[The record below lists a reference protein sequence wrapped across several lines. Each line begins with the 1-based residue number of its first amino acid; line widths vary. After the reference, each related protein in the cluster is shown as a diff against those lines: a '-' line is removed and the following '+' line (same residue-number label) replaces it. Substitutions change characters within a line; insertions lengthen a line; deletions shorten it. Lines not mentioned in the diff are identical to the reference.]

1 MTPDTY
7 IDMLLEKY
15 RKAPNFP
22 FKDWKKNPIS
32 FYALINFWD
41 DLFAVAAGKQKENYK
56 ALGDV
61 KQDADSY
68 IYRVINNKAV
78 KKISVTPQKDDE
90 VGGMFYLITNTGEN
104 PDGSD
109 DQYDLGFVGDLDRTR
124 LIYNFH
130 MIRHYVSNSINSDED
145 RKKMDELFKDNYG
158 KYFGFNDY
166 NPFKSP
172 LFPIE
177 DIDYGD
183 DE

>member
-7 IDMLLEKY
+7 IDALLKKY
-15 RKAPNFP
+15 RKAPGFP
-22 FKDWKKNPIS
+22 FNDWKQSSVS
-32 FYALINFWD
+32 FHALINLWD

-56 ALGDV
+56 ALGNI

-68 IYRVINNKAV
+68 IYRVIDNKTL
-78 KKISVTPQKDDE
+78 KKISVTPQESSKS
-90 VGGMFYLITNTGEN
+90 GGMFYLITNTGEN

-124 LIYNFH
+124 LICNFH
-130 MIRHYVSNSINSDED
+130 MIRHYVSNPINGDED
-145 RKKMDELFKDNYG
+145 RKEMDQFFRDNYG

-166 NPFKSP
+166 NPFQSL
-172 LFPIE
+172 LFP
-177 DIDYGD
+177 D